1 MNTALLLCGGVGSRL
16 QSDIPKQYIEVSGK
30 MIVSYALE
38 ALAKTALID
47 AIHIVAEFEW
57 RERIIAD
64 AQKHGICTD
73 KIVDFAVPGSSR
85 QASIFNGLQNILCS
99 KSEIADMEK
108 AGSDDT
114 VMIHDAVRPLL
125 FQKQIEKCF
134 AMLCG
139 HDGVIPVLPM
149 KDTVYFSDNGK
160 TITDLMEREK
170 IYAGQAPEVF
180 NLRKYY
186 QANLELMPDRL
197 EKINGST
204 EPAIIAGMDIAM
216 IDGDENNFKITTNA
230 DLERFKEIV
239 KHHKEWK

>member
-1 MNTALLLCGGVGSRL
+1 MNTALLLCGGAGSRL
-16 QSDIPKQYIEVSGK
+16 QSELPKQYIEVSGK
-30 MIVSYALE
+30 RIVSYALE
-38 ALAKTALID
+38 VLAKSDWID
-47 AIHIVAEFEW
+47 GIHIVAGFEW
-57 RERIIAD
+57 RELIIAD
-64 AQKHGICTD
+64 AKKHGICTD
-73 KIVDFAVPGSSR
+73 KIVDFAAPGSSR
-85 QASIFNGLQNILCS
+85 QASILNGLQSILS
-99 KSEIADMEK
+99 DKSGIANMEK
-108 AGSDDT
+108 AEPDDT
-114 VMIHDAVRPLL
+114 VMIHDAARPLL
-125 FQKQIEKCF
+125 SQKQIEKCF

-180 NLRKYY
+180 HLKKYY
-186 QANLELMPDRL
+186 QANIELLPDKL

-239 KHHKEWK
+239 KQHKEWK